1 MTAERAISSADTAL
15 AMRHAP
21 RLMLDAAEPYATG
34 AIGWTVAHAPM
45 ASPSSKFH
53 LDPEDGTL
61 IEYAIWY
68 DWDIGHLYDLE
79 HVWVRLDP
87 VGAVAEVTASFHG
100 QRVPM
105 DIGGGLPRMA
115 GARPV
120 LFAEPGKHAHWPDP
134 GAMALRGGATIRAA
148 CGEKAGHEAVHR
160 GNPFFAAAAYS
171 VTPLADRLARR
182 KMERD
187 AFVPTFSFTRSSDD
201 AGARVMPWDELATWI
216 PARVTALMADLPASV
231 PHLGAVFLDCGDTLI
246 DEATEVK
253 RDGTDVVLE
262 AEEIPQ
268 AMAAVRKLH
277 AEGYPLV
284 LVADGPRETF
294 ENLLKHRGIWEL
306 MSGHVISGDVGALKP
321 DARMFAAAMDVA
333 GLGDPGRAVMVGNNL
348 ARDIRG
354 ANAFGLASIFV
365 GWSQRR
371 SQRPAGPEEQAGCR
385 IDDLGDLPAMVA
397 WVERG
402 LPDGATA

>member
-1 MTAERAISSADTAL
+1 MSLAEAATL
-15 AMRHAP
+15 AESDLAARHAP
-21 RLMLDAAEPYATG
+21 LLKLDAAEPYMPG
-34 AIGWTVAHAPM
+34 ALGWTVARAPM
-45 ASPSSKFH
+45 PSPSSKFH
-53 LDPEDGTL
+53 LDPEGGVL

-79 HVWVRLDP
+79 HVWVRLDAA
-87 VGAVAEVTASFHG
+87 GDVAEVTASFHG

-105 DIGGGLPRMA
+105 DAGGGLPRMA

-120 LFAEPGKHAHWPDP
+120 LYAEPGKHAHWPDP

-148 CGEKAGHEAVHR
+148 CGETAGHEGVHR
-160 GNPFFAAAAYS
+160 GNPFFAAGAYT

-187 AFVPTFSFTRSSDD
+187 AFVPKFAFTRSSDD
-201 AGARVMPWDELATWI
+201 AGARLMPWQDLAAWI
-216 PARVTALMADLPASV
+216 PERVTALMSELPATV
-231 PHLGAVFLDCGDTLI
+231 PHLGAVFLDCGDTLV

-253 RDGTDVVLE
+253 RDSTEVVLE
-262 AEEIPQ
+262 ADEIPQ
-268 AMAAVRKLH
+268 AMDAVRALH
-277 AEGYPLV
+277 ADGYTLV

-294 ENLLKHRGIWEL
+294 ENLLKPRGIWAL

-321 DARMFAAAMDVA
+321 DARMFAAAMAAA
-333 GLGDPGRAVMVGNNL
+333 GLDDPVRAVMVGNNL

-354 ANAFGLASIFV
+354 ANGFGLSSIFV

-371 SQRPAGPEEQAGCR
+371 SQKPAGPEEQAVCR
-385 IDDLGDLPAMVA
+385 IDNLADLPAMVA
-397 WVERG
+397 WIERG

>member
-1 MTAERAISSADTAL
+1 MRAISSADAEL
-15 AMRHAP
+15 AARHTP
-21 RLMLDAAEPYATG
+21 RLMLDAAERYATS
-34 AIGWTVAHAPM
+34 AIGWTVAHGPM
-45 ASPSSKFH
+45 ASPSSKFN
-53 LDPEDGTL
+53 LDPEGGTM

-87 VGAVAEVTASFHG
+87 SGDVAEVAASFRG

-105 DIGGGLPRMA
+105 DIGGGLPRME

-120 LFAEPGKHAHWPDP
+120 LFAEPGKHAHWSDP
-134 GAMALRGGATIRAA
+134 GAMALRGGAMIRAA
-148 CGEKAGHEAVHR
+148 CGEKAGQEGVHR
-160 GNPFFAAAAYS
+160 GNQFFAAGAYS
-171 VTPLADRLARR
+171 VTPLSDRLARR

-187 AFVPTFSFTRSSDD
+187 AFVPTFSFTRCSDG
-201 AGARVMPWDELATWI
+201 AGARLVPWEDLATWI
-216 PARVTALMADLPASV
+216 PERVTALMSQLTATV

-253 RDGTDVVLE
+253 RDGTEVVLK
-262 AEEIPQ
+262 ADEIPH
-268 AMAAVRKLH
+268 AMEAVRRLY
-277 AEGYPLV
+277 ADGYTLV

-294 ENLLKHRGIWEL
+294 ENLLKHRGIWDL
-306 MSGHVISGDVGALKP
+306 MSAHVISGDVGALKP
-321 DARMFAAAMDVA
+321 DARMFAAAMEAV
-333 GLGDPGRAVMVGNNL
+333 GLDNPARAVMVGNNL

-354 ANAFGLASIFV
+354 ANDFGLESIFV

-371 SQRPAGPEEQAGCR
+371 RQKPAGPQEQATCR
-385 IDDLGDLPAMVA
+385 IDDLADLPAMVG
-397 WVERG
+397 WIERN